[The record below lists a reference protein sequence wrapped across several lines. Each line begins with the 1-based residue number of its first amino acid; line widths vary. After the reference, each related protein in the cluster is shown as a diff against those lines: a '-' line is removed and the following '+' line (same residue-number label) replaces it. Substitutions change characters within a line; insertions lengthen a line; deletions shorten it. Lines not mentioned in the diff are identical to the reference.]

1 MKKIRIAIVE
11 DEMII
16 ANTIEL
22 ALKKLDYES
31 VGIAG
36 GYSTAI
42 DLLATTLPDL
52 VLLDINL
59 GTPKDGIDLAAEI
72 KQRWGTPFIFIT
84 ANSDAATLNR
94 AKANQ
99 PLAYLV
105 KPFSQN
111 DIFSAIEIGWNNY
124 NAQQSSSAT
133 QPKEIVLKV
142 GRAYEKIIL
151 DEIIFIKNDHIYM
164 DVYLKSGK
172 IIVVRATTQE
182 IMNLLPAQLFVK
194 INRTYIVQIKYITKI
209 EINSIFIGLQ
219 ELPISK
225 SMRQQLLLSI

>member
-22 ALKKLDYES
+22 ALKKLGYES

-52 VLLDINL
+52 VLLDVNL

-124 NAQQSSSAT
+124 NAQQSSGAT

>member
-22 ALKKLDYES
+22 ALKKLGYES

-133 QPKEIVLKV
+133 QHKEIVLKV